1 MSLTDHIFARED
13 IDAIAAHLDG
23 LDHATRLAEVMALG
37 PKAQRILWDL
47 ARGQAVTLADM
58 VPTDR
63 GPLETVRHFGRNTLP
78 AFKRFEKRFCR
89 PAADAPAQDVL
100 WGYNEGATRQVVG
113 PGYFICRA
121 TPDDSRG
128 AAVVDYYAVPPGK
141 PSDWPRIR
149 SNEWRLQKLVYA
161 KMHDFLRKVSDGVT
175 IGRAY
180 RRDRQT
186 PNCFMLCREA
196 L

>member
-1 MSLTDHIFARED
+1 MSLRDRIFARED
-13 IDAIAAHLDG
+13 IDAIAAYLDG
-23 LDHATRLAEVMALG
+23 LDHGARLAEVLALD
-37 PKAQRILWDL
+37 PKPQRILWDL
-47 ARGQAVTLADM
+47 ARGRAVSLADM
-58 VPTDR
+58 VPADR

-78 AFKRFEKRFCR
+78 AFKLFEKRFCR
-89 PAADAPAQDVL
+89 PAADASAQDVL
-100 WGYNEGATRQVVG
+100 WGYNEGSARKFVG

-128 AAVVDYYAVPPGK
+128 ASVVDYYSVPPSK
-141 PSDWPRIR
+141 PADWPKIR

-161 KMHDFLRKVSDGVT
+161 KMHDFLRQVSDGVT

-180 RRDRQT
+180 KRDRQT